1 MFQLY
6 ETHRSNRM
14 KPFVPTVWNC
24 PFHPYETNGFPVWNR
39 SFLGVKLN
47 SSYRADWFHI
57 PVLLSDIMTVLPDGA
72 SENPCW

>member
-1 MFQLY
+1 M
-6 ETHRSNRM
+6 
-14 KPFVPTVWNC
+14 
-24 PFHPYETNGFPVWNR
+24 WNR

-72 SENPCW
+72 SENPC

>member
-1 MFQLY
+1 MKLIVPTY
-6 ETHRSNRM
+6 ETICSNCMKLSVSSGM
-14 KPFVPTVWNC
+14 KPMVSRCGT
-24 PFHPYETNGFPVWNR
+24 E

-72 SENPCW
+72 SENPC